1 MEKEERI
8 KIGITHGNADEYSYQ
23 ILARILSEPFFLE
36 TAFPFG
42 YASLAA
48 MGARAKAMGLHET
61 TFASAAQ
68 WADLKGKRPMLWDT
82 EDNPAAALSQALAHL
97 KSAELKALITL
108 PVDAEA
114 VRTALPDYKNTPL
127 WLASQFGGG
136 RPFRLWLL
144 EKWRV
149 TFMTSLQMDRLPER
163 LSADKVKERVES
175 LYRTLQ
181 SDFNITVPRIA
192 LLSMNPDIEAT
203 ALCEADKDVLQP
215 LTAALQENGMP
226 VFGPYNLK
234 RFFTEVRETA
244 NDAFHAVLC
253 PYKEQSDRI
262 QRHFGTDRLCAYTAG
277 LPFVHMEPI
286 YALGQT
292 PLETAVRCTARALC
306 ETVDICRARALYAR
320 LTENP
325 LKKSERE

>member
-1 MEKEERI
+1 M
-8 KIGITHGNADEYSYQ
+8 THGNADEYSYQ

-48 MGARAKAMGLHET
+48 MGQRTKAMGLHET
-61 TFASAAQ
+61 TFAGATQ
-68 WADLKGKRPMLWDT
+68 WADLKGKRPMLWET
-82 EDNPAAALSQALAHL
+82 EDKPAAALSQALAHL
-97 KSAELKALITL
+97 KSEELKALVTL

-114 VRTALPDYKNTPL
+114 VRAELPAYKNTPL
-127 WLASQFGGG
+127 WLASQFGGS

-149 TFMTSLQMDRLPER
+149 TFMTSLQMDRLSER
-163 LSADKVKERVES
+163 LSADKVKERIEI
-175 LYRTLQ
+175 LYRALQ
-181 SDFNITVPRIA
+181 RDFNITVPRIA
-192 LLSMNPDIEAT
+192 LLSTQPDLEAT
-203 ALCEADKDVLQP
+203 ELSEADKTVLQP
-215 LTAALQENGMP
+215 LTAGLQEKGMP

-234 RFFTEVRETA
+234 RFFTEVRETTG
-244 NDAFHAVLC
+244 DAFHAVLC

-262 QRHFGTDRLCAYTAG
+262 QQHFGTDRLCAYTAG

-286 YALGQT
+286 YTPGQT
-292 PLETAVRCTARALC
+292 PLETAIRCTARALC

-325 LKKSERE
+325 LQKTTE

>member
-1 MEKEERI
+1 M
-8 KIGITHGNADEYSYQ
+8 THGNADEYSYQ
-23 ILARILSEPFFLE
+23 ILARILSEPFFWE

-48 MGARAKAMGLHET
+48 MRQRTKAMGLHET
-61 TFASAAQ
+61 TFAGATQ
-68 WADLKGKRPMLWDT
+68 WADLKGKRPMLWET
-82 EDNPAAALSQALAHL
+82 EDKPAAALSQALAHL
-97 KSAELKALITL
+97 KSDELKALVTL

-114 VRTALPDYKNTPL
+114 VRAELPAYKNTPL
-127 WLASQFGGG
+127 WLASQFGGS

-149 TFMTSLQMDRLPER
+149 TFMTSLQMDRLSER
-163 LSADKVKERVES
+163 LSADKVKERIEI
-175 LYRTLQ
+175 LYRALQ
-181 SDFNITVPRIA
+181 RDFNITVPRIA
-192 LLSMNPDIEAT
+192 LLSTQPDLEAT
-203 ALCEADKDVLQP
+203 ELSEADKTVLQP
-215 LTAALQENGMP
+215 LTAGLQEKGMP

-244 NDAFHAVLC
+244 GDAFHAVLC

-262 QRHFGTDRLCAYTAG
+262 QQHFGTDRLCAYTAG

-286 YALGQT
+286 YTPGQT
-292 PLETAVRCTARALC
+292 PLETAIRCTARALC

-325 LKKSERE
+325 LQKTTE